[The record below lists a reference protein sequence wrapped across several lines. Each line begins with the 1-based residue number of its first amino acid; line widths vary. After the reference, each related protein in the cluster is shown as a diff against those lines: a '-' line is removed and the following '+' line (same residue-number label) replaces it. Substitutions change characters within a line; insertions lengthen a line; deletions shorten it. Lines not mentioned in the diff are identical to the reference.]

1 MELWEAVWK
10 SGILGT
16 VQGLTEFLPVSSSGH
31 LTFLQILFSQNGQ
44 QFFGDGMMTFI
55 NVMMHL
61 GTLVAVIV
69 VFWRDILALFKKPFK
84 MLLMLIVATIPAG
97 LVGLFFKDEIE
108 AWFDPQVNDTALL
121 NLAVC
126 FAVTGLLLLVAE
138 LVAKR
143 QKAPQTLGWKH
154 SVSMGLMQAVA
165 LFPGISRSGS
175 TIVAGT
181 LTGAKRE
188 DVAKFSF
195 LMSIP
200 VILGSFAVEVYD
212 IIKEPSAAT
221 QIGTNGFIGIAVG
234 VMFAAVFGFLAI
246 KLMLRVIRKAN
257 YMWFSVYLVCLSL
270 TCFWLNALGIF

>member
-1 MELWEAVWK
+1 MDLWEAVWK
-10 SGILGT
+10 SGILGA

-31 LTFLQILFSQNGQ
+31 LTFLQIIGLN
-44 QFFGDGMMTFI
+44 FGEGMTTFI

-61 GTLVAVIV
+61 GTLIAVIA

-84 MLLMLIVATIPAG
+84 TLLMLIVATIPAG
-97 LVGLFFKDEIE
+97 VVGLLFNDEID
-108 AWFDPQVNDTALL
+108 AFFSGPTALL

-143 QKAPQTLGWKH
+143 RQKQPHALGWG
-154 SVSMGLMQAVA
+154 SSISMGLMQAVA

-200 VILGSFAVEVYD
+200 VILGSFAVEVVCVVR
-212 IIKEPSAAT
+212 EPSAVA
-221 QIGTNGFIGIAVG
+221 QIGTNGFIGIAIG
-234 VMFAAVFGFLAI
+234 VVLAAVFGFLAI
-246 KLMLRVIRKAN
+246 RLMLRAIRKAN
-257 YMWFSVYLVCLSL
+257 YIWFSVYLVCLSL
-270 TCFWLNALGIF
+270 TCFWLNALGIFPVAA

>member
-10 SGILGT
+10 SGVLGA

-31 LTFLQILFSQNGQ
+31 LTFLQIIGLD
-44 QFFGDGMMTFI
+44 FGEGMMTFI

-61 GTLVAVIV
+61 GTLIAVIA
-69 VFWRDILALFKKPFK
+69 VFWRDILALFRKPFK
-84 MLLMLIVATIPAG
+84 TLLMLIVATIPAG
-97 LVGLFFKDEIE
+97 VVGLFFKDEIE

-138 LVAKR
+138 LIAKR
-143 QKAPQTLGWKH
+143 QKQPRPLGWGN
-154 SVSMGLMQAVA
+154 SVAMGLMQAVA

-181 LTGAKRE
+181 VTGANRE

-200 VILGSFAVEVYD
+200 VILGSFAVEVYGV
-212 IIKEPSAAT
+212 IREPAAVAE
-221 QIGTNGFIGIAVG
+221 IGTNGFIGIAVG
-234 VMFAAVFGFLAI
+234 VVLAAVFGFLAI

-257 YMWFSVYLVCLSL
+257 YMWFSIYLVCLSL

>member
-10 SGILGT
+10 SGVLGA

-31 LTFLQILFSQNGQ
+31 LTFLQIIGLD
-44 QFFGDGMMTFI
+44 FGEGMMTFI

-61 GTLVAVIV
+61 GTLIAVIA
-69 VFWRDILALFKKPFK
+69 VFWRDILALFRKPFK
-84 MLLMLIVATIPAG
+84 TLLMLIVATIPAG
-97 LVGLFFKDEIE
+97 VIGLLFNDQIDAFFSG
-108 AWFDPQVNDTALL
+108 PTALL

-138 LVAKR
+138 LIAKR
-143 QKAPQTLGWKH
+143 QKQPRPLGWGN
-154 SVSMGLMQAVA
+154 SVAMGLMQAVA

-181 LTGAKRE
+181 VTGAKRE

-200 VILGSFAVEVYD
+200 VILGSFAVEVYGVVR
-212 IIKEPSAAT
+212 EPAAVAE
-221 QIGTNGFIGIAVG
+221 IGTNGFIGIAVG
-234 VMFAAVFGFLAI
+234 VVLAAVFGFLAI

-257 YMWFSVYLVCLSL
+257 YMWFSIYLVCLSL
-270 TCFWLNALGIF
+270 ICFWLNALGIF